1 LTRAIVVGAIVL
13 LLGGGSAQALRL
25 PGAPACP
32 IFPANNAWNE
42 RVDTVPVAAN
52 SAQMIASIGL
62 DTGLHPDFGSGLYD
76 GQPIGI
82 PFDVVFKSTPRS
94 HVSFDYS
101 DESDHVAYPI
111 PKTVHIEGGRAST
124 GDRHA
129 ILVDKSACRL
139 YELFALYPT
148 SNGGWKAGSG
158 ATWNLRS
165 NRLRPA
171 GWTSAD
177 AAGLP
182 IFPGLARYDEVARG
196 VIDHALRFTAAHT
209 RRAFVY
215 PARHYASSSDDPS
228 LPPMGLRV
236 RLKAD
241 VDISGF
247 PRQARIVL
255 QALKTYGMILA
266 DNGSN
271 WYISGAPDPHWS
283 NDALHTIGRITG
295 SDFEVVDTTSL
306 HP

>member
-1 LTRAIVVGAIVL
+1 WT
-13 LLGGGSAQALRL
+13 
-25 PGAPACP
+25 
-32 IFPANNAWNE
+32 
-42 RVDTVPVAAN
+42 
-52 SAQMIASIGL
+52 
-62 DTGLHPDFGSGLYD
+62 
-76 GQPIGI
+76 
-82 PFDVVFKSTPRS
+82 
-94 HVSFDYS
+94 
-101 DESDHVAYPI
+101 
-111 PKTVHIEGGRAST
+111 
-124 GDRHA
+124 
-129 ILVDKSACRL
+129 
-139 YELFALYPT
+139 
-148 SNGGWKAGSG
+148 AGSG

-165 NRLRPA
+165 NAVRPA

-196 VIDHALRFTAAHT
+196 VIDHALGFTVERT
-209 RRAFVY
+209 RRAYVY

-236 RLKAD
+236 RLKAN

-271 WYISGAPDPHWS
+271 WYISGAPDPRWS

-295 SDFEVVDTTSL
+295 SDFEVVDTSSL